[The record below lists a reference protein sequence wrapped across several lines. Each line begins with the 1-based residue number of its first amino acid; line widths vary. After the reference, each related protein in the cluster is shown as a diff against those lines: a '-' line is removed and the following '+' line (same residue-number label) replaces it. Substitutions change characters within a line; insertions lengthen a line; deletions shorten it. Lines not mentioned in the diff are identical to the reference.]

1 VLEIYKMLSDGDVS
15 DISDEGNESFDDN
28 CFPIEELDNLLD
40 ELDVSDL
47 NLLDPGIEPTV
58 MVEPDFNPTDKRVI
72 RWVQKPSKPP
82 IINLENIDNEYV
94 NAIKTPI
101 QYFSEY
107 FRDVIFTKISFN
119 INLYATQKN
128 LGSMSNPPTNMR

>member
-40 ELDVSDL
+40 EFDVSGL

-58 MVEPDFNPTDKRVI
+58 MVESDFSPTDKR
-72 RWVQKPSKPP
+72 
-82 IINLENIDNEYV
+82 D
-94 NAIKTPI
+94 
-101 QYFSEY
+101 
-107 FRDVIFTKISFN
+107 FR
-119 INLYATQKN
+119 
-128 LGSMSNPPTNMR
+128 